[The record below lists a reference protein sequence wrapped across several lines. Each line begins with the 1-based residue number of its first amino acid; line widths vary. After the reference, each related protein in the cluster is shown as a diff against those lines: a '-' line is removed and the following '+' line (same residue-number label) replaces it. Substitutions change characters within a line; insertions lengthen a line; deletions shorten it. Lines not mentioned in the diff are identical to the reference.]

1 MAKATK
7 IKRKYAKKTEQVKPE
22 LKKQV
27 KPKVNKDGKTKKQV
41 DKEKLLEQLKNI
53 ELKSKAQALFRSAY
67 DSRERYDWEWLTR
80 DLFRRGYHFST
91 YNADSKTVLLTSG
104 RKVKIPINLLWAQM
118 RSVKN
123 QVTNFKPKWEVL
135 PTGKTEESVNNARY
149 SGRLLDYYY
158 SRLNLRKMLKE
169 VVMQGL
175 LFSVG
180 GPLQIGYD
188 PNADNGDGEVYAWL
202 IDPYDFYV
210 DPNATSLED
219 AEYVVKA
226 VRKTLSEITT
236 NEEYNFYDAIP
247 EKGDSILAASPS
259 KQFLKQALRHR
270 GGTTKEEEEEGAIL
284 KEAWIKVRV
293 SDDNVKEL
301 KEELTKNDEDTK
313 DLRIGEILMR
323 TIHYVDFIN
332 DPLKVQLK
340 RMDELPFVMYQA
352 DINPCE
358 LYGESWAKH
367 IIPINKMLNALEGS
381 VFMYNYRYAIGRIV
395 IDKNSGVRLISNQH
409 GDFIEKNRGAE
420 VTSLPLAPLPNSYQT
435 QIESCRRYIEDL
447 GGSHEVSMGRLPAQ
461 IKSGIAI
468 AELKQADSTNQGDLV
483 DNLEDFMVQVG
494 KKILK
499 VVAKNYEVPKVI
511 KDLGMGG
518 DIKHFAAVGETGS
531 KRKNKRSVKIGVDN
545 FDLAIIGADNEI
557 RVTIGSWLAYT
568 KTARQERIKE
578 LFDAKLIDQKTALQH
593 LEFSDVDDIIE
604 STRKEQVLSEMRSS
618 QATGAGSVTDEEIA
632 RQENKMMVQEGI
644 DVPVEVT
651 DNHSVHNIVH
661 QEALGIVPNELLEK
675 HMSIHEE
682 LARKHGPRGQQ
693 PSPEEAVGQR
703 MTTPQAP
710 IPTPGMAGM
719 PPGAPPGAMPPGGM
733 PVPPSGGVPIPPELM
748 GV

>member
-7 IKRKYAKKTEQVKPE
+7 IKRLHAKKTEQVKSKP
-22 LKKQV
+22 KQV
-27 KPKVNKDGKTKKQV
+27 KSSVGKKGNAGDKADSKTKKQV
-41 DKEKLLEQLKNI
+41 EKEQILERIRNQ
-53 ELKSKAQALFRSAY
+53 ELKSKAQSLFKSAFEA
-67 DSRERYDWEWLTR
+67 RERYDWEWLTR
-80 DLFRRGYHFST
+80 DLFRRGYQFSS
-91 YNADSKTVLLTSG
+91 YSPDSKTVLLTSR

-135 PTGKTEESVNNARY
+135 PCGKTEESVNNARY

-158 SRLNLRKMLKE
+158 NRLNLRKMIKE
-169 VVMQGL
+169 TVMQGL

-180 GPLQIGYD
+180 GPWQIGYD
-188 PNADNGDGEVYAWL
+188 PNGDHGKGEVYVWL

-210 DPNATSLED
+210 DPNATSIED
-219 AEYVVKA
+219 AEYVIKA

-236 NEEYNFYDAIP
+236 NEEYDFYDDMP
-247 EKGDSILAASPS
+247 EKGEAMLAVSPA

-270 GGTTKEEEEEGAIL
+270 GGTTKEEEEEGAIE

-293 SDDNVKEL
+293 SEDNVKEL
-301 KEELTKNDEDTK
+301 KAELIRNNEDADNLK
-313 DLRIGEILMR
+313 IGEVLMR
-323 TIHYVDFIN
+323 IIHYVDFKV

-340 RMDELPFVMYQA
+340 RTDEFPFVLYQA

-367 IIPINKMLNALEGS
+367 IIPVNKMLNALEGS

-420 VTSLPLAPLPNSYQT
+420 VTSLPLAPLPPSYRT

-447 GGSHEVSMGRLPAQ
+447 GGSHEISMGRLPVA

-468 AELKQADSTNQGDLV
+468 AELKQADSTNQSDLV

-499 VVAKNYEVPKVI
+499 AVAENYDVPKVI

-518 DIKHFAAVGETGS
+518 NIKHFAAIGEAGK
-531 KRKNKRSVKIGVDN
+531 KRKNKRTVKIGVDT
-545 FDLAIIGADNEI
+545 FDLAIIGSDNEI

-578 LFDAKLIDQKTALQH
+578 LFNAGLIDQKTALQH

-604 STRKEQVLSEMRSS
+604 STRKEEVLKEMRRK
-618 QATGAGSVTDEEIA
+618 QAVGAEGGVTDEDIA
-632 RQENKMMVQEGI
+632 RQENIMIVQEGI

-651 DNHSVHNIVH
+651 DHHSVHNIVH
-661 QEALGIVPNELLEK
+661 QEALGITPNPLLEK
-675 HMSIHEE
+675 HMALHEE
-682 LARKHGPRGQQ
+682 LAKKYGARGAA
-693 PSPEEAVGQR
+693 EQR
-703 MTTPQAP
+703 MAAPVP

-719 PPGAPPGAMPPGGM
+719 PAGAP
-733 PVPPSGGVPIPPELM
+733 SGTPQPTPEEQALM
-748 GV
+748 QSLAEIGEEV